1 MKSSFSFV
9 NLVVGGL
16 LIAGSAVFAHPQSS
30 NLKASNPATVY
41 INNGADQQ
49 KFMLDVSLDGRLAST
64 KIPPTDINIAQIDSS
79 VPVKC
84 FFSRPLENE
93 EESVEYAVISQV
105 IASGGVYL
113 PIYHSADRLFCYDS
127 TNEEDRDDTFKVF
140 VTTKSGGYGLVTL
153 TLSEPTF
160 AKVNM
165 IPEYESL
172 SKDVRG
178 ISIVHHPDR
187 KDPMWD
193 KHTQIMCGVVSRGNN
208 RTFGL
213 RIGWKFS
220 PAREIDRIACSTDN
234 FRGRVTSIS
243 NTSAGP

>member
-1 MKSSFSFV
+1 MKSSIFFFS
-9 NLVVGGL
+9 LVVGVL
-16 LIAGSAVFAHPQSS
+16 LIAGSAAFAHPQSS
-30 NLKASNPATVY
+30 NPKASNPATVY
-41 INNGADQQ
+41 INNGANQQ
-49 KFMLDVSLDGRLAST
+49 KFTLNVSPDGQLAST
-64 KIPPTDINIAQIDSS
+64 KIPRTNVNIAQIYST

-84 FFSRPLENE
+84 FFSRPLESE
-93 EESVEYAVISQV
+93 EKSIEYDVISEV

-113 PIYHSADRLFCYDS
+113 PTYHSADTLFCYDS
-127 TNEEDRDDTFKVF
+127 RNEVDRDDTFKVF
-140 VTTKSGGYGLVTL
+140 VITKGGHYGLVTL

-178 ISIVHHPDR
+178 VSIVHHPDR
-187 KDPMWD
+187 KDPGWD
-193 KHTQIMCGVVSRGNN
+193 KHTQVKCGIVSRGNN

-213 RIGWKFS
+213 RIGLNFS

-234 FRGRVTSIS
+234 FRGRVTSIWNAS
-243 NTSAGP
+243 SGP